1 MALALRILAFTLA
14 LALALRTLAFA
25 LGARTVVWQCAG
37 EAETFALAVCPILT
51 FAFAL
56 CPWG

>member
-25 LGARTVVWQCAG
+25 LGVRTVVWQCTG
-37 EAETFALAVCPILT
+37 EAETCSLAVCPILT
-51 FAFAL
+51 FALPL